1 MDVIIAQV
9 VSPTISAPQ
18 AVSTTLT
25 FSQQLD
31 NWHDF
36 YIVLGGAAA
45 TLVGL
50 LFIAISLNA
59 ELITNRAQA
68 PLRAVASNTFVS
80 FLLVLLYALFL
91 LFPNNSVGAVKGAV
105 LGISLMGVLHVLRQT
120 YIAWRSTG
128 HHISVLTIIR
138 RLLLPSLAY
147 AYIIYQSQQ
156 LSDSDAS
163 TLYPLAVVLIVLL
176 GTATTFAWDWLV
188 GVGQNKGDGRVAGL
202 IVATG
207 GEEQVSTTA
216 GGSVGQDEVAK
227 AEPPVKAAKA

>member
-1 MDVIIAQV
+1 MDEILAQV
-9 VSPTISAPQ
+9 VSPTISATQ
-18 AVSTTLT
+18 AASTTLT
-25 FSQQLD
+25 FSQQLGE
-31 NWHDF
+31 WHDF

-59 ELITNRAQA
+59 ELITSRAQA

-91 LFPNNSVGAVKGAV
+91 LFPNDNVGSVKGAV

-147 AYIIYQSQQ
+147 IYIIYQSQQ
-156 LSDSDAS
+156 LLDSDAS
-163 TLYPLAVVLIVLL
+163 ALYPLAVVLIVLL

-188 GVGQNKGDGRVAGL
+188 GVGQNKGEGRIAGL
-202 IVATG
+202 MVTTDGEQQNSNVADG
-207 GEEQVSTTA
+207 LA
-216 GGSVGQDEVAK
+216 GQGDMAK
-227 AEPPVKAAKA
+227 AEPPSPVAKA